1 MMKVGKNEAMMI
13 TLAKK
18 KSISSLTK
26 LKESATRKKIDAILV
41 NLGWNTDE
49 SSPQCNVFTERC
61 KKTSQHKLLLGAEP
75 DYVLY
80 QSGTDIPIG
89 IIETKKPGE
98 DLEKALSQAKN
109 SYASP
114 LGVHIV
120 FVSDGSLTDAYD
132 LRDNKNLRIDGETVT
147 ELLTEKS
154 LLRFVEE
161 GSRVF
166 TPDKYKISRRE
177 LISAFAE
184 ANDLLRKEGLR
195 EGIERFTEFS
205 NLLFLKL
212 ISELENDREK
222 NNEPR
227 ILEKKYCWEQ
237 FNKKDAESMLDYIND
252 TILPRLIGK
261 YNHSGDVFQPKLLIN
276 KPEILKKIVDRLSTL
291 QLLNADSDI
300 KGDAFEY
307 FLKNS
312 ITVGNDLGEYFT
324 PRHIVKLIVDLVA
337 PKYGETVYDPC
348 CGTGG
353 FLIAAFKHLKRNVKI
368 TKESLKILREDTIFG
383 REFTGTAKIAKM
395 NMILTGDGHNNI
407 KQMDSLEKPIKGK
420 YNVVLT
426 NFPFSQQTDYAGYYG
441 LKGTDANPVFLA
453 HVMNAMN
460 KENGRAGV
468 VVPEGMLF
476 KEDSQYAN
484 IRKRL
489 VDQFNVTAI
498 IKLHSFVFR
507 PYTGQPT
514 SIIFFEKGEQ
524 TKNVWFFEVT
534 EDGYEKTSSKTGR
547 ETIELDDLTL
557 LRTLWADKA
566 ASAKSFTVNVDSIR
580 KNKYKLS
587 MDSYRKQQSH
597 EGWVDLGGEKGIC
610 DILIGGTPSTKNHRY
625 WRGGTL
631 PWVTITDMTQQFI
644 TATKRMIT
652 PIGAAES
659 SVKLLPKDTVLLSFK
674 LTIGKVVISGVPLYT
689 NEAVAGL
696 IPKKPGTVLPKYLYH
711 LLSRMD
717 LTSNVQDAAKGKTLN
732 LGSLKSIRIPLPDL
746 DTQSAIVEQMDAYQ
760 AEQFELQEKIDD
772 LQRTANELIA
782 QYLKPNSQN

>member
-1 MMKVGKNEAMMI
+1 
-13 TLAKK
+13 
-18 KSISSLTK
+18 
-26 LKESATRKKIDAILV
+26 
-41 NLGWNTDE
+41 
-49 SSPQCNVFTERC
+49 
-61 KKTSQHKLLLGAEP
+61 
-75 DYVLY
+75 
-80 QSGTDIPIG
+80 
-89 IIETKKPGE
+89 
-98 DLEKALSQAKN
+98 
-109 SYASP
+109 
-114 LGVHIV
+114 
-120 FVSDGSLTDAYD
+120 
-132 LRDNKNLRIDGETVT
+132 
-147 ELLTEKS
+147 LTEKA
-154 LLRFVEE
+154 LLRFVDE
-161 GSRVF
+161 GSSVF

-177 LISAFAE
+177 LIGAFAE

-227 ILEKKYCWEQ
+227 ILEKKYCWEM
-237 FNKKDAESMLDYIND
+237 FYKKDAESMLDYIND

-261 YNHSGDVFQPKLLIN
+261 YNHSGDVFQPRLLIN
-276 KPEILKKIVDRLSTL
+276 KPETLKKIVDRLSTL

-353 FLIAAFKHLKRNVKI
+353 FLIAAFQHLKRNVKI
-368 TKESLKILREDTIFG
+368 TKESLRILREDTIFG
-383 REFTGTAKIAKM
+383 RELTGTAKIAKM

-407 KQMDSLEKPIKGK
+407 KQMDSLEKPVKGK
-420 YNVVLT
+420 YGVVLT

-441 LKGTDANPVFLA
+441 LTGTDANPVFLA

-460 KENGRAGV
+460 KDTGRAGV

-476 KEDSQYAN
+476 KEDSQYIN

-489 VDQFNVTAI
+489 VDQFNVTAV
-498 IKLHSFVFR
+498 IKLHGFVFR

-514 SIIFFEKGEQ
+514 SIIVFERGEQ
-524 TKNVWFFEVT
+524 TKGVWFFDVT
-534 EDGYEKTSSKTGR
+534 QDGYEKTSSKTGR
-547 ETIELDDLTL
+547 GTIEQDDLRS
-557 LRTLWADKA
+557 LRALWTDKTT
-566 ASAKSFTVNVDSIR
+566 SAKSFTVNVENIR
-580 KNKYKLS
+580 ENKYKLS
-587 MDSYRKQQSH
+587 MDSYRTQQSH
-597 EGWVDLGGEKGIC
+597 EGWVNLGGEGGIC
-610 DILIGGTPSTKNHRY
+610 DIRIGGTPSTKNHRY
-625 WRGGTL
+625 WHGGTQ
-631 PWVTITDMTQQFI
+631 PWVTITDMTRQLI
-644 TATKRMIT
+644 TETKKMIT
-652 PIGAAES
+652 PEGIANS

-674 LTIGKVVISGVPLYT
+674 LSIGKVAISGVPLYT

-732 LGSLKSIRIPLPDL
+732 LKSLKAIRIPLPDL
-746 DTQSAIVEQMDAYQ
+746 DTQSVIVEQMEDNRAK
-760 AEQFELQEKIDD
+760 QFELQDRIDD

-782 QYLKPNSQN
+782 QYVKPSS